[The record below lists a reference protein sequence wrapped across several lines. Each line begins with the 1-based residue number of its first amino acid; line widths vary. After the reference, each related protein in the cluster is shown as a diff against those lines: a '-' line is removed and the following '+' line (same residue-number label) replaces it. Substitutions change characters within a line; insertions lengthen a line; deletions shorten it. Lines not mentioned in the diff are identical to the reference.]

1 MKSKQ
6 KLPKK
11 ELLTLGIGELIA
23 VGLTIIAFWLVD
35 VSGLFDFEFS
45 FRVITGALLGALVI
59 FLNFLFL
66 SFSVNRAVDLFLT
79 NRGEGEMSEE
89 EAAEFASKN
98 TSGVEHAMT
107 KSFIVRCASI
117 GAALILAFLIDW
129 FNPLA
134 TLIPVLCY
142 QPILTWGNYLA
153 EIFKGQ
159 KKNAEATTASANDTA
174 KIATENSNDMTEN
187 TVENAAEDATENVA
201 NNTIE
206 NESENATENIRA
218 DSGEN
223 TAKNTGDNTNNIT
236 ENATESKAENFKDAK
251 TEIITKNTLEN
262 TKENTTAVDGIGAAE
277 ETGDAADALTDEQ
290 GEVS

>member
-117 GAALILAFLIDW
+117 GAALIRSSS
-129 FNPLA
+129 
-134 TLIPVLCY
+134 T
-142 QPILTWGNYLA
+142 G
-153 EIFKGQ
+153 
-159 KKNAEATTASANDTA
+159 S
-174 KIATENSNDMTEN
+174 
-187 TVENAAEDATENVA
+187 
-201 NNTIE
+201 
-206 NESENATENIRA
+206 IRLRHSFPCFA
-218 DSGEN
+218 ISRYSLG
-223 TAKNTGDNTNNIT
+223 
-236 ENATESKAENFKDAK
+236 
-251 TEIITKNTLEN
+251 EIISRRSSRDRRKMQKPRQQVQTIRQKLRQKIQT
-262 TKENTTAVDGIGAAE
+262 I
-277 ETGDAADALTDEQ
+277 
-290 GEVS
+290 

>member
-35 VSGLFDFEFS
+35 VSGLFDFDFS

-89 EAAEFASKN
+89 EAAEFANKN

-159 KKNAEATTASANDTA
+159 KKNAEAATASANDTA
-174 KIATENSNDMTEN
+174 KIATENSNDIVESATVNSNDMTEN

-201 NNTIE
+201 NNTVE

-223 TAKNTGDNTNNIT
+223 TAKNTGDNTNNT
-236 ENATESKAENFKDAK
+236 T
-251 TEIITKNTLEN
+251 
-262 TKENTTAVDGIGAAE
+262 ENTTADDGRGAAE
-277 ETGDAADALTDEQ
+277 ETDDAADALTDEQ

>member
-23 VGLTIIAFWLVD
+23 VGLTVIAFWLVD

-45 FRVITGALLGALVI
+45 FRVVTGALLGALVI

-79 NRGEGEMSEE
+79 NRGEGEMSED
-89 EAAEFASKN
+89 EAAEYASKN
-98 TSGVEHAMT
+98 SSGVEHAMT

-142 QPILTWGNYLA
+142 QPILTWGNYIA

-159 KKNAEATTASANDTA
+159 KKNTPAAAENANATTENENATAEIASENENATSKNT
-174 KIATENSNDMTEN
+174 TENAKDNVTEN
-187 TVENAAEDATENVA
+187 ASESIAVGTTENKEENVA
-201 NNTIE
+201 
-206 NESENATENIRA
+206 ESIAEGTAETTE
-218 DSGEN
+218 
-223 TAKNTGDNTNNIT
+223 KN
-236 ENATESKAENFKDAK
+236 
-251 TEIITKNTLEN
+251 
-262 TKENTTAVDGIGAAE
+262 
-277 ETGDAADALTDEQ
+277 AADTLTDDG

>member
-35 VSGLFDFEFS
+35 VAGLFDFEFS

-117 GAALILAFLIDW
+117 GATLILAFLIDW

-142 QPILTWGNYLA
+142 QPILTWGNYIA

-159 KKNAEATTASANDTA
+159 KKNTAVTAESASNTAEIASESASDTA
-174 KIATENSNDMTEN
+174 ENMAENVKDNIVENTTEN
-187 TVENAAEDATENVA
+187 T
-201 NNTIE
+201 
-206 NESENATENIRA
+206 
-218 DSGEN
+218 
-223 TAKNTGDNTNNIT
+223 IT
-236 ENATESKAENFKDAK
+236 D
-251 TEIITKNTLEN
+251 
-262 TKENTTAVDGIGAAE
+262 DGR
-277 ETGDAADALTDEQ
+277 
-290 GEVS
+290 EVS